1 MPENYKVVND
11 CSLSDV
17 NRANRDAW
25 DSGEF
30 RHEDAWPESA
40 SRAAENGAPFKQA
53 VGPLTKAQAEYGEKR
68 KKDLRSIGISPIEGE
83 TINRRAVISR
93 HPQNDTSTVIED
105 STPQE
110 RTARK
115 EANLGKISQ
124 ELGKVSRKG
133 VARQLKGEEPGYNR
147 QERVAMINEE
157 RLGRRHFGDEDS
169 EDVNT
174 EDVSGEKDAIVGN
187 NEPTKSNKS
196 PKFDT
201 AKYEKQK
208 NEKFEEISKLLER
221 RREREETEDVRHPKA
236 GASQQVF
243 RGKQVV
249 AQHDEEKPKRQVHMP
264 RTAKRTWRKGEWS

>member
-93 HPQNDTSTVIED
+93 HPQNDTST
-105 STPQE
+105 
-110 RTARK
+110 
-115 EANLGKISQ
+115 
-124 ELGKVSRKG
+124 